1 MLASLTLLLT
11 AALVGDPRPQL
22 VELQV
27 RQQPREALALV
38 ERQIAERPAESR
50 SLGLDYLRGH
60 LLDRLGNP
68 EVAAEAFVAA
78 MTATPNLALYSRY
91 RLALEQERMGHPEVA
106 AGLVAGV
113 ASAAEGGGSGSPL
126 VGPAVR
132 LLARTL
138 SAGGDCRLLRGLR
151 PERLPDSERRLLLL
165 TQADCALAEG
175 MPELARGL
183 LVDLIEEKR
192 NDEPART
199 AAERL
204 AALMPEAERGRLPM
218 LLGLT
223 FHQHREFERALRFLR
238 LALGPGEAALSDEET
253 FETRYA
259 AARALFWQ
267 DRFQPAAIAYRQ
279 LLPLAR
285 TPEQRARAYYQ
296 QARSLEL
303 LGAWNQA
310 AAAFRRSYLAEPNG
324 REWAGAALVSALR
337 LEWRGNREE
346 QAAPLFEILASRP
359 EFSEYATRGA
369 LFLAASDIVRG
380 RADRAGAW
388 LDVAARSRD
397 DRIEVSYWR
406 GRLAE
411 LQGSEPRAVG
421 QYLEALRLDP
431 YHPLSRS
438 GLARLAA
445 PALSGAARAE
455 ALRRAGSA
463 KAEDLHAAW
472 LLLGNDDPAGRN
484 AQRKL
489 RTLLLADPA
498 TSPFLLLSEVPVESW
513 PLWKANLDR
522 PEEQLLAL
530 GIFREG
536 APAIR
541 EHFPLSSPSL
551 SFTGSLL
558 LARGGD
564 FERAVATAG
573 DLTLRIPN
581 RVPAAFLPDAF
592 RELLYPPAFRGLI
605 ETQAALRGI
614 DPNLLSAV
622 VRQESRF
629 DPFALSGAGARGLGQ
644 FTLQTARRLAGD
656 LGLAALA
663 PDDLYR
669 PEVSLSLGAIYLAQL
684 LQELGGSTPAAV
696 AAYNAGA
703 PQARV
708 WASYTHSSEP
718 EEFFTKVGFR
728 ETRNYLRQVLTGY
741 AHFDELY

>member
-1 MLASLTLLLT
+1 MLASFTLLLT

-22 VELQV
+22 VELQM
-27 RQQPREALALV
+27 RRETPEALVLA
-38 ERQIAERPAESR
+38 ERQIAERPEESR
-50 SLGLDYLRGH
+50 SIGLDYLRGH
-60 LLDRLGNP
+60 LLDQLGRP
-68 EVAAEAFVAA
+68 EAAAEAFVAA
-78 MTATPNLALYSRY
+78 MTATPSLALYSRY

-113 ASAAEGGGSGSPL
+113 AGAAETRGSISPL

-151 PERLPDSERRLLLL
+151 PERLPDRERRLLLL

-204 AALMPEAERGRLPM
+204 AAILPEAERGRLPM

-238 LALGPGEAALSDEET
+238 LALGPGEESLSAEET

-267 DRFQPAAIAYRQ
+267 DRFQPAAAAFAQ

-303 LGAWNQA
+303 LGAWKQA
-310 AAAFRRSYLAEPNG
+310 SAAFRRSYLAEPNG
-324 REWAGAALVSALR
+324 REWAGAALISALR
-337 LEWRGNREE
+337 LEWRGTREE
-346 QAAPLFEILASRP
+346 QAAPLYEILVSRP
-359 EFSEYATRGA
+359 EFSEYAIRAA
-369 LFLAASDIVRG
+369 LFLASSDIVRG
-380 RADRAGAW
+380 RADRAGGW
-388 LDVAARSRD
+388 LDFAARSRD
-397 DRIEVSYWR
+397 DRIETSYWR
-406 GRLAE
+406 GRLFE
-411 LQGSEPRAVG
+411 LQGAGARAVG
-421 QYLEALRLDP
+421 SYLDALLVDP
-431 YHPLSRS
+431 YHPLARS
-438 GLARLAA
+438 GLARLAS
-445 PALSGAARAE
+445 PALAGAARAE

-472 LLLGNDDPAGRN
+472 LLLGNDDPAGRA
-484 AQRKL
+484 AQRRL

-498 TSPFLLLSEVPVESW
+498 TSPYLLLSEVPVGQW
-513 PLWKANLDR
+513 PLWKADLDR

-541 EHFPLSSPSL
+541 EHFPLSEPSL

-558 LARGGD
+558 LARGGE

-573 DLTLRIPN
+573 DLGLRIPN
-581 RVPAAFLPDAF
+581 RVPALFLPDAF
-592 RELLYPPAFRGLI
+592 RELLYPPAFRDLL

-629 DPFALSGAGARGLGQ
+629 DPYALSGAGARGLGQ
-644 FTLQTARRLAGD
+644 FTLQTARRLAGE
-656 LGLAALA
+656 LGLPPPA

-669 PEVSLSLGAIYLAQL
+669 PEVSLTLSAVYLAQL
-684 LQELGGSTPAAV
+684 LRELDGSIPAAV

-708 WASYTHSSEP
+708 WASYTHSKEP
-718 EEFFTKVGFR
+718 EEFLTKVGFR

-741 AHFDELY
+741 AHFSELY